1 MNIHSQEYE
10 DIDDKLLYHFNEQF
24 EKYSHDRKI
33 SFDNLMKVVRE
44 FGYNPTVYETND
56 LKGEIGEQTDKI
68 YFFVIMK
75 RVVNQF
81 STNEQKENLKEAFK
95 IINKSGSGYIS
106 KDELIEYMIRN
117 NLGTINSID
126 EIFTDL
132 DTNLDDYI
140 SFEEF
145 QNYIKVK

>member
-56 LKGEIGEQTDKI
+56 LKGEIGEHTDKI

>member
-24 EKYSHDRKI
+24 EKYSKKGFI